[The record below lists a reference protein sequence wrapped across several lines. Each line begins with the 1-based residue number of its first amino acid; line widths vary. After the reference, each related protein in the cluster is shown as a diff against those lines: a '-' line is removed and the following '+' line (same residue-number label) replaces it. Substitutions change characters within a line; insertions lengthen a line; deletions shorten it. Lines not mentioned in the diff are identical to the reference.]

1 VTLGCHSLFLPWGME
16 GNVTIAAFDVETTGR
31 NPLEDQVIEI
41 SIVRSSGVGFW
52 EALEAGRTA
61 ESYCKRI
68 RPSVDV
74 SPGAQAVH
82 GISQEDLDQELPF
95 SDFAEGI
102 EQIIMSA
109 DILMGYNVSFDIR
122 FLEQEFKRLGL
133 DLDLSKKLVVD
144 PLRIWHSMEP
154 RKLENAYERF
164 VGGELG
170 GAHAADADT
179 KAVLEVLHG
188 MKSSFKLESAT
199 PENLAELTSPDR
211 ALWVGSSRHVRWEG
225 GLIVIGFGKYEGRP
239 LYHVAQEDADY
250 IRWIRDSEFPKHVHS
265 LCKGAVSGITEE
277 EFIARVISF
286 SPPPSSETAPA
297 VKNGPQDQLA

>member
-1 VTLGCHSLFLPWGME
+1 ME
-16 GNVTIAAFDVETTGR
+16 GKVTIAAFDVETTGR
-31 NPLEDQVIEI
+31 NPLEDQVIEL
-41 SIVRSSGVGFW
+41 SVVLSTGDDFW
-52 EALEAGRTA
+52 GALEAGRSA
-61 ESYCKRI
+61 ESYCKRV
-68 RPSVDV
+68 RPEVEI

-82 GISQEDLDQELPF
+82 GISAADLENEAPF
-95 SDFAEGI
+95 SDFAEEI
-102 EQIIMSA
+102 YALIMSA
-109 DILMGYNVSFDIR
+109 DVLMGYNVSFDIR

-133 DLDLSKKLVVD
+133 ELDLSKKLVVD

-179 KAVLEVLHG
+179 KAVLDVLAG
-188 MKSSFKLESAT
+188 MKGAFKLESAT
-199 PENLAELTSPDR
+199 PEQLAELTAPDR
-211 ALWVGSSRHVRWEG
+211 ASWIGGSRHIRWEA

-277 EFIARVISF
+277 EFIDKITRF
-286 SPPPSSETAPA
+286 SPPPPAGGPAA
-297 VKNGPQDQLA
+297 VKAGAAGQLA

>member
-1 VTLGCHSLFLPWGME
+1 M
-16 GNVTIAAFDVETTGR
+16 TIAAFDVETTGR

-41 SIVRSSGVGFW
+41 SVVRSSGSGFW
-52 EALEAGRTA
+52 EALEAGRSA
-61 ESYCKRI
+61 ESYYKRV
-68 RPSVDV
+68 RPEVEI

-82 GISQEDLDQELPF
+82 GISMEDLEQELPF
-95 SDFAEGI
+95 SDFAEEI
-102 EQIIMSA
+102 HALIMSA
-109 DILMGYNVSFDIR
+109 DVLMGYNVSFDIR

-133 DLDLSKKLVVD
+133 ELDLSKKLIVD

-164 VGGELG
+164 VGGEMG

-179 KAVLEVLHG
+179 KAVMEVLVG

-211 ALWVGSSRHVRWEG
+211 ATWIGSSRHIRWEG

-250 IRWIRDSEFPKHVHS
+250 IRWIRESEFPKHVHS
-265 LCKGAVSGITEE
+265 LCKGAVSGISEE
-277 EFIARVISF
+277 EFIAKVTRF
-286 SPPPSSETAPA
+286 SPPPKPESADAVDEAAET
-297 VKNGPQDQLA
+297 QLV

>member
-1 VTLGCHSLFLPWGME
+1 ME
-16 GNVTIAAFDVETTGR
+16 KKVTIAAFDVETTGR

-41 SIVRSSGVGFW
+41 SVVCSSGTDFW
-52 EALEAGRTA
+52 GALEAGRSA
-61 ESYCKRI
+61 ESYCKRV
-68 RPSVDV
+68 RPGVDV

-82 GISQEDLDQELPF
+82 GISQADLEQELPF
-95 SDFAEGI
+95 SDFGEEI
-102 EQIIMSA
+102 HELIMSA
-109 DILMGYNVSFDIR
+109 DVLMGYNVSFDIR

-133 DLDLSKKLVVD
+133 ELDLSKKLIVD

-179 KAVLEVLHG
+179 KAVMEVLAG
-188 MKSSFKLESAT
+188 MKSGFKLESAT
-199 PENLAELTSPDR
+199 PEELAELTSPDR
-211 ALWVGSSRHVRWEG
+211 ASWIGSSRHIRWEG

-265 LCKGAVSGITEE
+265 LCKGAVSGISEE
-277 EFIARVISF
+277 EFIAKITRF
-286 SPPPSSETAPA
+286 SPPPRPDSA
-297 VKNGPQDQLA
+297 VAVSAGAESQLA